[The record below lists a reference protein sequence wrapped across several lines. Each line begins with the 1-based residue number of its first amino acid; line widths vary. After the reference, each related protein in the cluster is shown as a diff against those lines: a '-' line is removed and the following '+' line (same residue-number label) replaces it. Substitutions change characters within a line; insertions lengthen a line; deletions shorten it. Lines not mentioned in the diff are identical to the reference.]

1 MVAGSL
7 PGTILPPSRHLDKL
21 FFNKKTVHRHIA
33 PPAKKVIYVLKIS
46 RDSVDRAGKSD
57 SLAWFR
63 ENLKRARKA
72 KGYSQEMLCEIA
84 GIDLS
89 HYGAVERGER
99 TITIQKL
106 FQITRALDI
115 PMRQLFSGEPGRPAD
130 EKEDRLERL
139 IELLRGLDAGDL
151 ELFHEILPRL
161 VKWKGGK

>member
-1 MVAGSL
+1 
-7 PGTILPPSRHLDKL
+7 
-21 FFNKKTVHRHIA
+21 
-33 PPAKKVIYVLKIS
+33 
-46 RDSVDRAGKSD
+46 VDRAGKSD

-99 TITIQKL
+99 TITVQKL

-115 PMRQLFSGEPGRPAD
+115 PMRHLFSGEPGRPSN
-130 EKEDRLERL
+130 EKGDKLERL
-139 IELLRGLDAGDL
+139 IELLRGLDATDL
-151 ELFHEILPRL
+151 ELFNEMLPRL
-161 VKWKGGK
+161 VEWKGGK